1 MERPGPVGGAG
12 VPQLAPPSGLVH
24 LSFIA
29 AMEEFRA
36 EGRGGDDDD
45 TTLGRT
51 LRDYGDKWHDP
62 VVFERYVAEVRA
74 AVHPAEPFSVPV
86 TTLWYAD
93 GADYFGRLAIRHNVN
108 TRFLREYGGHIGYD
122 VRPTARRRGHATAIL
137 IDSLPYARELGLASV
152 LVTCDTDNTGSRK
165 VIEAAGGAFDDERG
179 GKLRYWVPTAV

>member
-1 MERPGPVGGAG
+1 MSQVVPVGGSG
-12 VPQLAPPSGLVH
+12 LPRLVPPTGLVH
-24 LSFIA
+24 LSFVA

-45 TTLGRT
+45 TTLGHT
-51 LRDYGDKWHDP
+51 LREYGDKWHDP
-62 VVFERYVAEVRA
+62 AVFERYVAEVRA

-93 GADYFGRLAIRHNVN
+93 GAHYLGRLAIRHNVD

-122 VRPTARRRGHATAIL
+122 VRPTARRRGHATAML
-137 IDSLPYARELGLASV
+137 TGALPYARALGLASV

-165 VIEAAGGAFDDERG
+165 VIESAGGTFEDERG
-179 GKLRYWVPTAV
+179 GKLRYWIPTGA

>member
-1 MERPGPVGGAG
+1 
-12 VPQLAPPSGLVH
+12 
-24 LSFIA
+24 
-29 AMEEFRA
+29 MEEFRA

-62 VVFERYVAEVRA
+62 AVFERYVTEAREA
-74 AVHPAEPFSVPV
+74 AHPAEPFSVPV

-93 GADYFGRLAIRHNVN
+93 GADYFGRLAIRHNIA

-122 VRPTARRRGHATAIL
+122 VRPTARRRGHATAML
-137 IDSLPYARELGLASV
+137 IGCLPYARALGLASV

-165 VIEAAGGAFDDERG
+165 VIEAAGGAFEDERG
-179 GKLRYWVPTAV
+179 GKLRYWIPTGA

>member
-1 MERPGPVGGAG
+1 MTRRAPVDGAG
-12 VPQLAPPSGLVH
+12 VPRLAPPSGLVH

-36 EGRGGDDDD
+36 EGRGGRDDD

-51 LRDYGDKWHDP
+51 LRDYGEKWHDP
-62 VVFERYVAEVRA
+62 VVFERYVTEVVTA
-74 AVHPAEPFSVPV
+74 THPAEPLSVPV
-86 TTLWYAD
+86 TTLWYVD

-122 VRPTARRRGHATAIL
+122 VRPTARRRGHATAML
-137 IDSLPYARELGLASV
+137 IGSLPHARELGLESV

-165 VIEAAGGAFDDERG
+165 VIEGAGGVFEDERG
-179 GKLRYWVPTAV
+179 GKLRYWIPTAA

>member
-1 MERPGPVGGAG
+1 MTRREPVDGAG
-12 VPQLAPPSGLVH
+12 PQLALPTGLVH

-74 AVHPAEPFSVPV
+74 ATYPAEPLSVPV

-93 GADYFGRLAIRHNVN
+93 GADYFGRIAIRHNVN

-122 VRPTARRRGHATAIL
+122 VRPTARRRGHATAML
-137 IDSLPYARELGLASV
+137 IGSLPYARALGLVSV

-165 VIEAAGGAFDDERG
+165 VIEAAGGAFEDERG
-179 GKLRYWVPTAV
+179 GKLRYWIPTGA

>member
-1 MERPGPVGGAG
+1 MARPGPVAGAG
-12 VPQLAPPSGLVH
+12 PRLVPPTGLVH
-24 LSFIA
+24 HSFIA

-62 VVFERYVAEVRA
+62 VVFERYVTEVRA
-74 AVHPAEPFSVPV
+74 ATHPAEPLAVPV

-93 GADYFGRLAIRHNVN
+93 GADYFGRLAIRHNIN

-122 VRPTARRRGHATAIL
+122 VRPTARRRGHATAML
-137 IDSLPYARELGLASV
+137 IGSLPYAHALGLASV

-165 VIEAAGGAFDDERG
+165 VIEGAGGAFEDERG
-179 GKLRYWVPTAV
+179 GKLRYWIPTGA

>member
-1 MERPGPVGGAG
+1 MPPPEPAGGTGPR
-12 VPQLAPPSGLVH
+12 LAPPTGLVR
-24 LSFIA
+24 LSFVA

-36 EGRGGDDDD
+36 EGRGGPDDD

-62 VVFERYVAEVRA
+62 VVFERYVAEVDA
-74 AVHPAEPFSVPV
+74 AVHPAEPYSVPV

-93 GADYFGRLAIRHNVN
+93 GAEYVGRLAIRHHVN

-122 VRPTARRRGHATAIL
+122 VRPTARRRGHATAML
-137 IDSLPYARELGLASV
+137 VDSLPYACALGLDSV

-165 VIEAAGGAFDDERG
+165 VIEGAGGVFEDERG
-179 GKLRYWVPTAV
+179 GKLRYWIATAA

>member
-1 MERPGPVGGAG
+1 MTRPEPVARAGAAR
-12 VPQLAPPSGLVH
+12 LAPPSGRVH

-36 EGRGGDDDD
+36 EGRGGADDD

-62 VVFERYVAEVRA
+62 VVFERYVAEVHE
-74 AVHPAEPFSVPV
+74 AVHPAEPLAVPV

-93 GADYFGRLAIRHNVN
+93 GSHYLGRLAIRHNIA

-122 VRPTARRRGHATAIL
+122 VRPTARRRGHATAML
-137 IDSLPYARELGLASV
+137 IDSLPHARALGLASV

-165 VIEAAGGAFDDERG
+165 VIEGAGGAFEDERG
-179 GKLRYWVPTAV
+179 GKLRYWIPTGN

>member
-1 MERPGPVGGAG
+1 MTQHEPEGETG

-62 VVFERYVAEVRA
+62 VVFERYVTEVRA
-74 AVHPAEPFSVPV
+74 ATYPAEPFSVPV

-93 GADYFGRLAIRHNVN
+93 GADYFGRLAIRHSVG

-122 VRPTARRRGHATAIL
+122 VRPTARRRGHATAML
-137 IDSLPYARELGLASV
+137 IASLPYARDLGLGSV

-165 VIEAAGGAFDDERG
+165 VIEAAGGAFEDERG
-179 GKLRYWVPTAV
+179 GKLRYWIPTGA